1 MQGPKVAPGGKY
13 GERKA
18 LQEMQAAAPMA
29 AEQRI
34 PNKVPTQQLPAIT
47 PLTAPTSRPQEPLT
61 AGAPFGAGPGPE
73 MLRETPT
80 SKTSDALSQLINF
93 DNTGQIAELYDYLIS
108 KGL

>member
-1 MQGPKVAPGGKY
+1 
-13 GERKA
+13 
-18 LQEMQAAAPMA
+18 MA